1 MAPRLQTLAGL
12 TAGLVVGA
20 ALGVLASERWRSGD
34 AALTRIELTAC
45 GIAPGP
51 ADLTLPLGALLAHAA
66 PAQVSLGPFPLGGVA
81 GPVTLRFHAV
91 EAPEAKRPRLAEP
104 YVEAPVLLTGDR
116 LDWIGLRCR
125 YGRPAQISYGYASGR
140 VDHQVIPAALDAAV
154 PAGG

>member
-1 MAPRLQTLAGL
+1 MALRLQTLAGL

-91 EAPEAKRPRLAEP
+91 EAP
-104 YVEAPVLLTGDR
+104 VLLTGDR